1 MVIKTRFNIGDKVL
15 YKGNEFTVISIDCM
29 KNERTFLVHYVI
41 RRAGFYDRTILEM
54 DLIKMQVTQNWN

>member
-1 MVIKTRFNIGDKVL
+1 MVIKTRFNVGDKVL

-41 RRAGFYDRTILEM
+41 RRSGFYDRTILEM
-54 DLIKMQVTQNWN
+54 DLIKMQVTQN